1 MLKDSPVDVK
11 EIYNDYALY
20 QREQN
25 RIERYEG
32 NEGWYHAS
40 GAGSCSRKLY
50 FESVTQVKSTNQI
63 ERKSHRILRLG
74 TILHDDFEKAF
85 NLYNNQVYNS
95 LVYNTSNNTS
105 NNTSKNILSSK
116 KENKNKEKINFH
128 LEGEITIDELNVRGF
143 YDMVA
148 EMPKSSVYL
157 YDLKSTASYSWKMK
171 FGRNKAI
178 NNVSIHY
185 ELQLGTYGYA
195 IQKKF
200 GRLDG
205 MFLLFYNKD
214 TSQMKQVEIP
224 ESFVSR
230 AYLFWKNIN
239 DEHKMGVPMFRKGV
253 SPVQAWQCRY
263 CQFLDH
269 CNPPNIKELKK

>member
-95 LVYNTSNNTS
+95 LVI
-105 NNTSKNILSSK
+105 ILVVIQVVILVIIYIVVK
-116 KENKNKEKINFH
+116 KKIK
-128 LEGEITIDELNVRGF
+128 I
-143 YDMVA
+143 
-148 EMPKSSVYL
+148 
-157 YDLKSTASYSWKMK
+157 
-171 FGRNKAI
+171 
-178 NNVSIHY
+178 
-185 ELQLGTYGYA
+185 
-195 IQKKF
+195 KK
-200 GRLDG
+200 
-205 MFLLFYNKD
+205 K
-214 TSQMKQVEIP
+214 
-224 ESFVSR
+224 
-230 AYLFWKNIN
+230 
-239 DEHKMGVPMFRKGV
+239 
-253 SPVQAWQCRY
+253 
-263 CQFLDH
+263 
-269 CNPPNIKELKK
+269 

>member
-1 MLKDSPVDVK
+1 MKDSPVNIK

-20 QREQN
+20 KREQN
-25 RIERYEG
+25 RLERYEG
-32 NEGWYHAS
+32 NEGWYHGS
-40 GAGSCSRKLY
+40 GAGSCSRRLY
-50 FESVTQVKSTNQI
+50 FESVQQVKPTNKI

-85 NLYNNQVYNS
+85 NLYNNQFYNS

-105 NNTSKNILSSK
+105 SNTSSYTSNNILSSK
-116 KENKNKEKINFH
+116 KENKNKEKIKFH
-128 LEGEITIDELNVRGF
+128 LEDEITIDELNVRGF

-148 EMPKSSVYL
+148 EMPNSGVYL

-171 FGRNKAI
+171 FGRNKG
-178 NNVSIHY
+178 NNEASRHY
-185 ELQLGTYGYA
+185 ELQLGTYGLA
-195 IQKKF
+195 VKENF

-214 TSQMKQVEIP
+214 NSQMKQVEIP
-224 ESFVSR
+224 LSYMSR
-230 AYLFWKNIN
+230 AFLFWKNIN
-239 DEHKMGVPMFRKGV
+239 DEHKMGIPTFRKGV

-269 CNPPNIKELKK
+269 CNPPNIC

>member
-1 MLKDSPVDVK
+1 MLKSSPIDVK
-11 EIYNDYALY
+11 KIYNDYALF

-25 RIERYEG
+25 RINRYEG
-32 NEGWYHAS
+32 NESWYHGS

-50 FESVTQVKSTNQI
+50 FESVEFARPTNEI

-85 NLYNNQVYNS
+85 ELYNNQFYNS
-95 LVYNTSNNTS
+95 LVYNTSNTTSNNTS
-105 NNTSKNILSSK
+105 NNTSSK
-116 KENKNKEKINFH
+116 KENKNKEKIKFH
-128 LEGEITIDELNVRGF
+128 LEEEVTIEELNVRGF

-148 EMPKSSVYL
+148 EKDGKIYL
-157 YDLKSTASYSWKMK
+157 YDLKSSASYSWTMR
-171 FGRNKAI
+171 FGRNKST

-195 IQKKF
+195 IREKF

-214 TSQMKQVEIP
+214 NSQIKEVEIP
-224 ESFVSR
+224 ESYISR
-230 AYLFWKNIN
+230 AYLFWRNIN
-239 DEHKMGVPMFRKGV
+239 DEHKMGLPMFRKGV
-253 SPVQAWQCRY
+253 SPVQAWQCKY
-263 CQFLDH
+263 CQFLDY
-269 CNPPNIKELKK
+269 CNPPNIKELRK